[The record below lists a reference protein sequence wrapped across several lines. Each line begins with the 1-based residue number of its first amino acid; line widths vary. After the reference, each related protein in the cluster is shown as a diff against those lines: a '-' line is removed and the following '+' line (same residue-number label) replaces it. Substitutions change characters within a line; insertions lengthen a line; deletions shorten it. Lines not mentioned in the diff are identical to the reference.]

1 MSDLQQSTFI
11 ISRED
16 RAEDPKTVVADG
28 LRLGRL
34 PDSDVWLNHPQVS
47 RLHAGINRVDDD
59 FYLINLSGSS
69 PTTLN
74 GRVVSFNEI
83 AAIVHGDEIQIGPF
97 FLRVE
102 GLGERL
108 GVRVASEY
116 AVNVA
121 DGEPVREQ
129 GSRQKQIQMDSGALR
144 APTGSL
150 ELAALGKL
158 KGRTA
163 DTAEL
168 ANALQVFWT
177 KRTRDKAGRP
187 SPLHPR
193 RPPRLGKV
201 RFNWMPTRDLVR
213 PWPFAIFIWAVIVVA
228 AFAVLAAYAHKNAFA
243 PEAISDPHTRMNF
256 TMTPA
261 IATRVNGN
269 SCTSCHEF
277 GVSVANKDKM
287 NANCEACHHTDSF
300 VATVIPE
307 HRAAGITC
315 VTCHAEHHGA
325 SFRPLNGA
333 LQSCAKCHTDQ
344 NKTSYNGKTVHTPHS
359 GTYGYPVTNG
369 AWVWKGLDA
378 EELAQK
384 PELVAFLKKNRAD
397 QTHPDEWRNAQF
409 HGIHLNNIAVVP
421 GIDGTTNEAGNK
433 VLSCSSCH
441 KTGYMGANIDR
452 SFPRTTCGKCHNAQI
467 FHEPVAQSRADTV
480 SCTSCHVQHVK
491 DKHWAASLRLGGT
504 SVEQ

>member
-1 MSDLQQSTFI
+1 MSELQQSTFI

-28 LRLGRL
+28 LRIGRL

-59 FYLINLSGSS
+59 FYLIDLSGSS
-69 PTTLN
+69 PILLN

-102 GLGERL
+102 RLGERL
-108 GVRVASEY
+108 GVRVSSEY
-116 AVNVA
+116 TVKVG
-121 DGEPVREQ
+121 DREPVPKH
-129 GSRQKQIQMDSGALR
+129 GSQQKQIKMDSGALR

-150 ELAALGKL
+150 DLAAPGKAQD
-158 KGRTA
+158 RTA
-163 DTAEL
+163 GAAEL
-168 ANALQVFWT
+168 LNALQVFWA

-201 RFNWMPTRDLVR
+201 RFNWTPTRDLVR

-228 AFAVLAAYAHKNAFA
+228 TFSVLAVYAHKNAFA
-243 PEAISDPHTRMNF
+243 PEAISDPHTRKSF
-256 TMTPA
+256 AMTPP

-269 SCTSCHEF
+269 SCTSCHAL
-277 GVSVANKDKM
+277 GISVSNKDKM

-300 VATVIPE
+300 IATVIPE

-315 VTCHAEHHGA
+315 ISCHAEHHGA
-325 SFRPLNGA
+325 SFRPLNSA
-333 LQSCAKCHTDQ
+333 LQSCVKCHTDQ
-344 NKTSYNGKTVHTPHS
+344 NKTTYNGKTVHTPHG

-384 PELVAFLKKNRAD
+384 PELVAFLRKNRAD

-409 HGIHLNNIAVVP
+409 HGIHLNNIGVVL
-421 GIDGTTNEAGNK
+421 GVDGTTNEEGNK

-441 KTGYMGANIDR
+441 RTGYMGASIDR
-452 SFPRTTCGKCHNAQI
+452 LFPRTTCGKCHNAQV
-467 FHEPVAQSRADTV
+467 FNEPGAQSRADTV

-491 DKHWAASLRLGGT
+491 DKHWAASLRVART
-504 SVEQ
+504 QVAQ

>member
-1 MSDLQQSTFI
+1 MSEVQQSTFI

-28 LRLGRL
+28 LRVGRL

-47 RLHAGINRVDDD
+47 RLHSGINRIDED

-83 AAIVHGDEIQIGPF
+83 AAIVDGDEIQIGPF

-102 GLGERL
+102 RLGETL
-108 GVRVASEY
+108 GVRVTSEY
-116 AVNVA
+116 AINVA
-121 DGEPVREQ
+121 DREPLREQ
-129 GSRQKQIQMDSGALR
+129 SHQKSIPMDSGALR

-150 ELAALGKL
+150 NLAALENL
-158 KGRTA
+158 RGRTGSA
-163 DTAEL
+163 AEL
-168 ANALQVFWT
+168 SNALQVFWA

-201 RFNWMPTRDLVR
+201 RFNWTPTRDLVR
-213 PWPFAIFIWAVIVVA
+213 PWPFAIFIWAVIMVA
-228 AFAVLAAYAHKNAFA
+228 AFAGLAAYAHKNVFA
-243 PEAISDPHTRMNF
+243 PEAISDPHTRMSF
-256 TMTPA
+256 TLTPA
-261 IATRVNGN
+261 IAMRVNGN
-269 SCTSCHEF
+269 SCTACHAL
-277 GVSVANKDKM
+277 GVSVTNKDKM

-300 VATVIPE
+300 IATVIPE
-307 HRAAGITC
+307 HRAVGITC
-315 VTCHAEHHGA
+315 ITCHGEHHGA

-333 LQSCAKCHTDQ
+333 LQSCSKCHTDQ
-344 NKTSYNGKTVHTPHS
+344 NKTTYNGKPVHTPHG

-369 AWVWKGLDA
+369 VWVWKGLDA

-384 PELVAFLKKNRAD
+384 PELVAFLRKNRAD
-397 QTHPDEWRNAQF
+397 ETHPDEWRNAQF
-409 HGIHLNNIAVVP
+409 HGIHLNDIGVVP
-421 GIDGTTNEAGNK
+421 GVDGTTNEAGNK

-452 SFPRTTCGKCHNAQI
+452 SFPRTTCGKCHNAQV
-467 FHEPVAQSRADTV
+467 FNEPGEQSGADTL

-491 DKHWAASLRLGGT
+491 DELWAASLRAGGT
-504 SVEQ
+504 KAAH